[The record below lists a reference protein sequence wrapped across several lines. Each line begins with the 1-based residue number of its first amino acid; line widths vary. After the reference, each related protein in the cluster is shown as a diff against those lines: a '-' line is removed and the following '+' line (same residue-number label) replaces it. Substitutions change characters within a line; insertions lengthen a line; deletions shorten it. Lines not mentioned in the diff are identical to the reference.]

1 VRRYFLRHPVRMD
14 ALVAALYAVPAVI
27 GAVLAETAPAAPL
40 IVVALLGGAV
50 LLRWRRRAPLRAAA
64 AIGVLAVACVGALG
78 TLNGLDLAIAF
89 VVYAVAASARPRTA
103 WVTLGTLVLAA
114 SVAVLLW
121 ERRVG
126 DRLGPG
132 VSVETGSGD
141 VVGDRVGS
149 VTGLLILS
157 LVAIAVGTGT
167 RNRRLHVA
175 ALVDRANA
183 LAVERGQQ
191 AQLAAAA
198 ERARI
203 AREMHD
209 VVAHSLSVMIALAD
223 GAAAAVPRS
232 PASAQAAITQVSE
245 TGRAALTDMRR
256 VLGVLR
262 DDDASYGPPPGGTD
276 LAALV
281 EGYRRAGL
289 PVHLTVA
296 GLSLPPDTGLQ
307 LAVYRIVQEA
317 LTNALRHTRGTGRV
331 DARVAHADGRVEIE
345 VVDDGGVAHP
355 GGPPP
360 TPGSGRGIIGMR
372 ERAAIYGGTVEAG
385 PSGSGWRVR
394 TALHWDEEST

>member
-1 VRRYFLRHPVRMD
+1 MPLLLDELDARPVGPVRRWLRRNPVAMD
-14 ALVAALYAVPAVI
+14 WVVAAFFAVPAFAGASTHWPAAPPLLLALAGTGALLARRRAPVLVTGALTVLGLASVALYGGLNGFDVGLALALYAVATERPPRDAWV
-27 GAVLAETAPAAPL
+27 E
-40 IVVALLGGAV
+40 VVVPTV
-50 LLRWRRRAPLRAAA
+50 LLS
-64 AIGVLAVACVGALG
+64 GA
-78 TLNGLDLAIAF
+78 T
-89 VVYAVAASARPRTA
+89 
-103 WVTLGTLVLAA
+103 
-114 SVAVLLW
+114 LLW
-121 ERRVG
+121 APEHTHA
-126 DRLGPG
+126 
-132 VSVETGSGD
+132 VEI
-141 VVGDRVGS
+141 
-149 VTGLLILS
+149 TGLGVVV
-157 LVAIAVGTGT
+157 LVGVATGVGV
-167 RNRRLHVA
+167 RNRRLHG
-175 ALVDRANA
+175 RAI
-183 LAVERGQQ
+183 VERGHALARETEQR
-191 AQLAAAA
+191 AQLATAE

-232 PASAQAAITQVSE
+232 PASAQAAIAQVSE

-289 PVHLTVA
+289 PVHLTVSGTA
-296 GLSLPPDTGLQ
+296 LPKDTGLQ

-317 LTNALRHTRGTGRV
+317 LTNALRHTRGSGHV
-331 DARVAHADGRVEIE
+331 EARVSRTDGTVEIE
-345 VVDDGGVAHP
+345 VTDDGGVAQP

-385 PSGSGWRVR
+385 PSGAGWRVR
-394 TALHWDEEST
+394 TALHWDEEGT

>member
-1 VRRYFLRHPVRMD
+1 MPPLVLGDLDARRIGPVRRWLRRNPVAMD
-14 ALVAALYAVPAVI
+14 WIVAVCFGVPASAGAAAKWPEVTASALAVAGTVALLARRRAPFVVTGVLTALALASVVVHGGLNGFDVGLALALYAVATHR
-27 GAVLAETAPAAPL
+27 GS
-40 IVVALLGGAV
+40 
-50 LLRWRRRAPLRAAA
+50 RA
-64 AIGVLAVACVGALG
+64 
-78 TLNGLDLAIAF
+78 T
-89 VVYAVAASARPRTA
+89 
-103 WVTLGTLVLAA
+103 W
-114 SVAVLLW
+114 
-121 ERRVG
+121 
-126 DRLGPG
+126 
-132 VSVETGSGD
+132 
-141 VVGDRVGS
+141 
-149 VTGLLILS
+149 
-157 LVAIAVGTGT
+157 
-167 RNRRLHVA
+167 VA
-175 ALVDRANA
+175 ALVPTALLTAAAFAWTPAETRGLEVGGLGVLVGTGLAVGVGVRNRRQHAQAIVERSHA
-183 LAVERGQQ
+183 LARETEQR
-191 AQLAAAA
+191 AQLATAE

-296 GLSLPPDTGLQ
+296 GVSLPQDTGLQ

-331 DARVAHADGRVEIE
+331 EARVAHADGRVEIE

-355 GGPPP
+355 GGPSP

-385 PSGSGWRVR
+385 PAGSGWRVR

>member
-1 VRRYFLRHPVRMD
+1 MPLLLDELDARPVGPVRRWLRRNPVATD
-14 ALVAALYAVPAVI
+14 WLVAAFFAVPAFAGASAHRPSAVPLVLALAGT
-27 GAVLAETAPAAPL
+27 GAVL
-40 IVVALLGGAV
+40 V
-50 LLRWRRRAPLRAAA
+50 RRRAPLWS
-64 AIGVLAVACVGALG
+64 VGAVTSLG
-78 TLNGLDLAIAF
+78 LASVGLHGGLNGFDVGLGLAL
-89 VVYAVAASARPRTA
+89 YAVATQCTPRQGWFAVAVPTIVLTGA
-103 WVTLGTLVLAA
+103 TLVWA
-114 SVAVLLW
+114 
-121 ERRVG
+121 
-126 DRLGPG
+126 PPQTHG
-132 VSVETGSGD
+132 VEI
-141 VVGDRVGS
+141 
-149 VTGLLILS
+149 TGLA
-157 LVAIAVGTGT
+157 LVVLVGTATGVGV
-167 RNRRLHVA
+167 RNRRLHG
-175 ALVDRANA
+175 RAI
-183 LAVERGQQ
+183 VERGHALAREAEQR
-191 AQLAAAA
+191 AQLATAA

-289 PVHLTVA
+289 PVQLTVA
-296 GLSLPPDTGLQ
+296 GTALPKDTGLQ

-317 LTNALRHTRGTGRV
+317 LTNALRHTRGTGHV
-331 DARVAHADGRVEIE
+331 EARVARTDGTVEIE
-345 VVDDGGVAHP
+345 VTDDGGVAHL

-385 PSGSGWRVR
+385 PSGPGWRVR